1 MPKKKATAKD
11 DPQQE
16 ILEGID
22 AVGTIVEEDLDY
34 LRKRLSEIQ
43 EEISKIHDDIRAI
56 KVDQKGLENN
66 QLDILETLK
75 FLTDKLDR
83 IEIRIAEGL
92 EKGEFDDAVEPD

>member
-1 MPKKKATAKD
+1 MPKKKGADGGDA
-11 DPQQE
+11 QQE

-22 AVGTIVEEDLDY
+22 AVGTIVEEDLGY
-34 LRKRLSEIQ
+34 LRKRLAEIH
-43 EEISKIHDDIRAI
+43 EEISKIRDDIGVI

-83 IEIRIAEGL
+83 LEIRIVEGL
-92 EKGEFDDAVEPD
+92 EKGEFDDTVEPD

>member
-1 MPKKKATAKD
+1 MPKKKGAAGGD
-11 DPQQE
+11 AQQE

-22 AVGTIVEEDLDY
+22 AVGTIVEEDLGY

-43 EEISKIHDDIRAI
+43 EEISKIRDDIGVI

-83 IEIRIAEGL
+83 LEIRIAEGL
-92 EKGEFDDAVEPD
+92 EKGDFDDTIDAD